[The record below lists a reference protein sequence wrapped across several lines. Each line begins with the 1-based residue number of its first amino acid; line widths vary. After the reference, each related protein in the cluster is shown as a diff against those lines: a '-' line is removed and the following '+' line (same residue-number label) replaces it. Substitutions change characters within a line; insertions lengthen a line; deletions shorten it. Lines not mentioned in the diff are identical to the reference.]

1 MREEPVR
8 LGEESVV
15 VVATVVD
22 RAGDP
27 ARVGH
32 AVLLLGHGPQLGEDA
47 LVRTRLR
54 GDPMVR
60 LEPVAVGVEVDQGSE
75 VLGFLGH
82 RVLLLEAWDRRDA
95 LRRPRVLDP
104 DLIVPSRARFG
115 AERER

>member
-1 MREEPVR
+1 M
-8 LGEESVV
+8 
-15 VVATVVD
+15 VA
-22 RAGDP
+22 
-27 ARVGH
+27 
-32 AVLLLGHGPQLGEDA
+32 QLGEDA

-95 LRRPRVLDP
+95 LRRPKSWIRTLSCRAGHGSA
-104 DLIVPSRARFG
+104 PSVSDERRAA
-115 AERER
+115 AESMLARDG